1 MTPRTRKP
9 GFCRATGRQRAVEIR
24 VYDYVIMKHDTIT
37 SAPQATPETAVPWP
51 EHTPTELPAGTVAAA
66 HPAHGTPVESCAAA
80 STTADAAP
88 PEAAAPPDLD
98 RLGDQI
104 AKLSARIDAA
114 TYDLLCHLHQFDR
127 HHGWEGFRSC
137 AHWLNWRTGLDLGA
151 AREKLRVAAALADLN
166 HIAAALARG
175 QLSYSKV
182 RALTR
187 IATPDTEA
195 RLLALALSSTA
206 AQVERLVRGWRQA
219 DREAQPDAEPVRLA
233 SRGLRVQ
240 VDEEGMVVVRGRL
253 TPEVGAVLLRAV
265 EAALEQVPATAEG
278 EEATL
283 AQRRADAL
291 GLVAESALAGG
302 LDPGSAGER
311 FQVTVHV
318 PAAALAAREPEPA
331 APPVAA
337 APSAN
342 SAETRAAHASEVVA
356 EAVVAAGHPHPVP
369 EPADRS
375 NPEQVGGRDAAG
387 ETSHQVDAGAAGAP
401 RRVSAERCERDMVAC
416 ESRAPAT
423 ELDAGQAVIEEVGG
437 LHLGREAARRV
448 ACDAGLVVLRH
459 GSDGEVLDAGRRT
472 RTVPTALRRALQDRD
487 RNQCQFPG
495 CESRHCDAHHVVHW
509 ADGGETRLTNLILA
523 CRFHHRALHEEGF
536 RVVATGDGGFQFLRP
551 DGVPL
556 PAVPAVARWEGAPLA
571 PIDARLEAAGI
582 SIGPHT
588 ATPEWYGEP
597 LELAAALEVLWEP
610 PKRRSPGR
618 ADGASPRRL
627 QRSVRQ
633 PQSILT

>member
-1 MTPRTRKP
+1 MTPRTRKH

-24 VYDYVIMKHDTIT
+24 VYDNVIMKHDTLT
-37 SAPQATPETAVPWP
+37 SAPQATPETAVQWP

-66 HPAHGTPVESCAAA
+66 QPAHGTPVESCAATLP
-80 STTADAAP
+80 TTADLAP
-88 PEAAAPPDLD
+88 PEAAEPPDLD
-98 RLGDQI
+98 RLGDRI

-166 HIAAALARG
+166 HLAAALACG

-195 RLLALALSSTA
+195 RLLAVALSSTA

-219 DREAQPDAEPVRLA
+219 DREAQPDAEQVRLA
-233 SRGLRVQ
+233 SRGLRLE

-265 EAALEQVPATAEG
+265 EAALEQVPAPAEG
-278 EEATL
+278 EQATL

-302 LDPGSAGER
+302 LDPGSPGER

-318 PAAALAAREPEPA
+318 PAAALASREP
-331 APPVAA
+331 
-337 APSAN
+337 APSATAAPGAT
-342 SAETRAAHASEVVA
+342 SAETRAASR
-356 EAVVAAGHPHPVP
+356 VAA
-369 EPADRS
+369 EPAV
-375 NPEQVGGRDAAG
+375 PAQPCGQ
-387 ETSHQVDAGAAGAP
+387 QVDGRAAAGATAGAP
-401 RRVSAERCERDMVAC
+401 QRVSAERCELDL
-416 ESRAPAT
+416 APAEPRGPAT
-423 ELDAGQAVIEEVGG
+423 DRDAGQAVIEQAGG
-437 LHLGREAARRV
+437 LHVGREAARRV

-472 RTVPTALRRALQDRD
+472 RSVPTALRRALEDRD
-487 RNQCQFPG
+487 HGQCQFPG

-509 ADGGETRLTNLILA
+509 ADGGETRLSNLILA

-536 RVVATGDGGFQFLRP
+536 RVVAT
-551 DGVPL
+551 
-556 PAVPAVARWEGAPLA
+556 E
-571 PIDARLEAAGI
+571 
-582 SIGPHT
+582 
-588 ATPEWYGEP
+588 
-597 LELAAALEVLWEP
+597 
-610 PKRRSPGR
+610 
-618 ADGASPRRL
+618 
-627 QRSVRQ
+627 
-633 PQSILT
+633 